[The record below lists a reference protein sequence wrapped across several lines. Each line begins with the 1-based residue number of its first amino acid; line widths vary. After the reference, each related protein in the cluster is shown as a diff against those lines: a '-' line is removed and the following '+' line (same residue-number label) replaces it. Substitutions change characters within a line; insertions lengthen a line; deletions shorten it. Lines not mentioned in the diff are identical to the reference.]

1 MGLQE
6 ELGLDRPFQDRRH
19 ETVLSIVR
27 TAALLTAVG
36 EELFRDVG
44 LTEAQFNVL
53 MVLRYSDAPPTQV
66 ELGRKLVVSRASV
79 TSVLDRM
86 EKKGLIRRRTVAGN
100 RRIRR
105 IELTAAGK
113 EALDRVE
120 PPYRKRL
127 HAALAPL
134 GERDCE
140 NLLAVL
146 ERLRANVLPAKE

>member
-1 MGLQE
+1 MGLQQ
-6 ELGLDRPFQDRRH
+6 ELGLDRPFTDRRH

-27 TAALLTAVG
+27 TASLLAAVG
-36 EELFRDVG
+36 EDLFRGLG

-86 EKKGLIRRRTVAGN
+86 ERKGFIRRRAVAEN

-105 IELTAAGK
+105 VELTAVGMA
-113 EALDRVE
+113 ALGQAE
-120 PPYRKRL
+120 PLYRERL
-127 HAALAPL
+127 HQALAPL
-134 GERDCE
+134 NDSACER
-140 NLLAVL
+140 LMAML
-146 ERLRANVLPAKE
+146 ERVRINLQPGKE